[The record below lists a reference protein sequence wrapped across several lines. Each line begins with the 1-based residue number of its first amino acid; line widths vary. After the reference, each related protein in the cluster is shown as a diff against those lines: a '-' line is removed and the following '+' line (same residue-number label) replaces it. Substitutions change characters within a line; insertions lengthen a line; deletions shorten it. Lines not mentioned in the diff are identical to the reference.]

1 MIKSIQAFFTKN
13 LAWKLFSI
21 ITAILLWCVVINI
34 TKPIET
40 RSYTA
45 DIHFIGEESLTQKN
59 LVIANKSELEN
70 AKITLRIKGSKIALD
85 KLKTHE
91 KSITATVN
99 LKSSYYGVTI
109 NDPNDVPINITLPT
123 IGTESFQIVEQSRQ
137 SIEIILEE
145 IQTISAEIKVN
156 TIGEPKSG
164 FVSLTPR
171 IDPSTVKV
179 KGATSTINKLD
190 SVKVNVDIT
199 GISKDLFATD
209 EPKAY
214 DANGNVLSGLELSIK
229 EVQIEVPI
237 NEYKKV
243 TIESLT
249 QGIPEDGYT
258 FTGISCDPEY
268 IEIVGDSESIAKL
281 EKIQLPVINVSGYNQ
296 TKEIV
301 YDIRDLKLLP
311 SNVSIKNGT
320 PNQVKVIVKIAKE
333 ETKDFEIP
341 IENVTVSG
349 FNSSTQ
355 QYTIRQEPIILTL
368 KGLSTIIE
376 SIKIEDIKCT
386 IDLSSYG
393 EGTHD
398 VPVKFSLPSRVS
410 LVEDKAPIV
419 NITITSITQPLEE
432 STSAEQTT
440 TEETTDTFKSIEET
454 SSTSVNQT
462 ESTIPNE

>member
-1 MIKSIQAFFTKN
+1 MIKNIQAFFTKN

-21 ITAILLWCVVINI
+21 ITAIILWCVVINI

-45 DIHFIGEESLTQKN
+45 DIRFVGEESLTQKN

-70 AKITLRIKGSKIALD
+70 AKVTLRIKGSKIALD

-99 LKSSYYGVTI
+99 LKSSYYGVTV

-145 IQTISAEIKVN
+145 IQTISTEIKVN
-156 TIGEPKSG
+156 IIGEPKNG
-164 FVSLTPR
+164 FVSLTPK
-171 IDPSTVKV
+171 IEPSTVKV
-179 KGATSTINKLD
+179 KGATSAIDKLD
-190 SVKVNVDIT
+190 SVKVNVDVS
-199 GISKDLFATD
+199 GISKDLIATD

-214 DANGNVLSGLELSIK
+214 DANGNTLSGLELSIK

-237 NEYKKV
+237 NEYKKI

-249 QGIPEDGYT
+249 QGIPEEGYT
-258 FTGISCDPEY
+258 FIGISYDPEY
-268 IEIVGDSESIAKL
+268 IEVVGDSDSISKL
-281 EKIQLPVINVSGYNQ
+281 DKIQLPVINVSGYNE

-349 FNSSTQ
+349 FTSSAQ
-355 QYTIRQEPIILTL
+355 QYTIRQEPIVLKL
-368 KGLSTIIE
+368 KGLNTVIGSV
-376 SIKIEDIKCT
+376 KVEDIKCT
-386 IDLSSYG
+386 IDLSGYSD
-393 EGTHD
+393 GTHD
-398 VPVKFSLPSRVS
+398 VPVKFTLPSRVS
-410 LVEDKAPIV
+410 LVGDTVPTV
-419 NITITSITQPLEE
+419 NITITSITQ
-432 STSAEQTT
+432 STEQSTT
-440 TEETTDTFKSIEET
+440 EEETTDTFKHIDET
-454 SSTSVNQT
+454 SSSSEYKVETTTQD
-462 ESTIPNE
+462 E